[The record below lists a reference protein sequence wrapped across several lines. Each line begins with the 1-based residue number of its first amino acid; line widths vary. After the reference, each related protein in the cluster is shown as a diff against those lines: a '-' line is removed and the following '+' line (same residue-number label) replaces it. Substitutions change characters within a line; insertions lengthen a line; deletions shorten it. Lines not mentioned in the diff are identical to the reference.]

1 MHNSSHHIQSKRQS
15 APIKNPLFPCQS
27 AIMLSV
33 ALVTLNIVLVLSLAL
48 VILSAPPVMLSEA
61 KHLPTLVMLNLTL
74 IMLSPPLVILSKAKN
89 LPSPIRIP
97 IEVST
102 GNVLRTRL
110 RFEQRLSRND

>member
-15 APIKNPLFPCQS
+15 APIKNPLLSCQS
-27 AIMLSV
+27 AIILSIPPVML
-33 ALVTLNIVLVLSLAL
+33 NGIL
-48 VILSAPPVMLSEA
+48 VILSEAKNLPALVMLSDTLVMSLA
-61 KHLPTLVMLNLTL
+61 LVMLNLTL

-89 LPSPIRIP
+89 LPSPISIP

>member
-15 APIKNPLFPCQS
+15 APIKNPLFSDQS
-27 AIMLSV
+27 ALIL
-33 ALVTLNIVLVLSLAL
+33 TTL
-48 VILSAPPVMLSEA
+48 VILSEAKNLLLPPRLLPDMTTLVMLSLYLVILSEA
-61 KHLPTLVMLNLTL
+61 KNL
-74 IMLSPPLVILSKAKN
+74 S
-89 LPSPIRIP
+89 SPIRIP

>member
-15 APIKNPLFPCQS
+15 APIKNPLFSCQS
-27 AIMLSV
+27 
-33 ALVTLNIVLVLSLAL
+33 T
-48 VILSAPPVMLSEA
+48 VILSAPPVMSVALVMLSLTLVMLGVTLVILSLYLVILSEA
-61 KHLPTLVMLNLTL
+61 KNL
-74 IMLSPPLVILSKAKN
+74 S
-89 LPSPIRIP
+89 SPIRIP